1 MGVIML
7 GYALILFAL
16 GIAWLMEYNE
26 RRRK

>member
-16 GIAWLMEYNE
+16 GISWLMEYNE
-26 RRRK
+26 RRK

>member
-1 MGVIML
+1 MGAIIL

-26 RRRK
+26 RRK